1 MQEAQPVEDGE
12 RAAPSLPHYIATSSQ
27 NSRIELPKQIATS
40 SQNIG
45 PINAAGTSN
54 AFVSPTIYGY
64 NNNSGSN
71 ANSSGSNYE
80 DFVHLG
86 NDLLLVDVND
96 TCEFPAPDQ
105 YPKNGPI
112 RPSHRDSMSSQENE
126 REPFDDNHSNSST
139 SIDFDWFHLK
149 SIIFLNWHF
158 HNFNLFKLLSFL
170 QLFFNV
176 HVQIYFSQISLL
188 NTAYSQ
194 AMQNDFI
201 LTQYEILIIWPIWF
215 VLVLLNKII
224 LQNGLNFSQNMLM
237 RLWDTLVN

>member
-1 MQEAQPVEDGE
+1 MRTEINW
-12 RAAPSLPHYIATSSQ
+12 SLTICTKKQKSWKSIPM
-27 NSRIELPKQIATS
+27 SRKNGKYEFHFQKLT
-40 SQNIG
+40 
-45 PINAAGTSN
+45 
-54 AFVSPTIYGY
+54 FV
-64 NNNSGSN
+64 N
-71 ANSSGSNYE
+71 
-80 DFVHLG
+80 
-86 NDLLLVDVND
+86 
-96 TCEFPAPDQ
+96 CEFPAADQ
-105 YPKNGPI
+105 FPKNGPI
-112 RPSHRDSMSSQENE
+112 RRNHRDSMSSQENE
-126 REPFDDNHSNSST
+126 REHFDDNSST

-170 QLFFNV
+170 QLFFN
-176 HVQIYFSQISLL
+176 VQIYFSQISLL

>member
-1 MQEAQPVEDGE
+1 MREAQPVEDGE
-12 RAAPSLPHYIATSSQ
+12 MAAPSLPHYIATSSQ

-64 NNNSGSN
+64 NNNSN

-80 DFVHLG
+80 DFEHLG

-112 RPSHRDSMSSQENE
+112 RRSHRDSMSSQENE
-126 REPFDDNHSNSST
+126 REHFDDNSST
-139 SIDFDWFHLK
+139 SIDFD
-149 SIIFLNWHF
+149 
-158 HNFNLFKLLSFL
+158 
-170 QLFFNV
+170 
-176 HVQIYFSQISLL
+176 
-188 NTAYSQ
+188 
-194 AMQNDFI
+194 
-201 LTQYEILIIWPIWF
+201 
-215 VLVLLNKII
+215 
-224 LQNGLNFSQNMLM
+224 
-237 RLWDTLVN
+237 